1 MLKSVVV
8 SGDCNGAM
16 VEVVNQDTVGVET
29 DSSRCSTPF
38 RVSELSLLD
47 D

>member
-1 MLKSVVV
+1 MET
-8 SGDCNGAM
+8 
-16 VEVVNQDTVGVET
+16 VENQDTLGVET

-38 RVSELSLLD
+38 RVSESLLD